1 MSRAPFP
8 TFPPEYRRRFV
19 DAGLWLDR
27 TLQSYFDESAQRMPE
42 HVAIVAGERRISFAD
57 WADEARRVAAGLV
70 RLGVRKGDIVTVQ
83 LPNWP
88 ELCVLQIALARIGA
102 VIQPMHMVYR
112 EREME
117 SMLRFCDSRAMI
129 VAGSYQG
136 FEHAAAVAGMRARLP
151 ELAQVITVGSGVAS
165 GDATYDSLL
174 GSDDGLDAYLSSA
187 AIGADDVFY
196 LNFTSGT
203 EGAPKGFLHTHN
215 TLVSVMKR
223 FADMTTQANPASRD
237 DVILANSPMSHSF
250 GHLATYQVLLRG
262 VRMVLV
268 ERFSPTEILKIV
280 ERERVTA
287 LSGTPAHLISLLSH
301 PDLPRTDIRSVKS
314 VGVGGAQCPPEVMKD
329 IERVFGVKSGN
340 MYGMGENIVHTQVAA
355 SDPPELIRDTV
366 GKPVPGAEL
375 RIFAADRSTE
385 RPMGEVG
392 EIAYRG
398 PSLFLAYYKNPERTA
413 ETRNADGWFFTGDL
427 GFVDERGYLHLA
439 GRQKE
444 MINRGGT
451 KIFPKEIEDLLHE
464 HPKIL
469 RAAVIGMPDA
479 RLGERVCACVELKP
493 GETLTL
499 GEVKSFLAGK
509 QVMKHN
515 VPERLEVLT
524 ALPQTPTGKVQKEP
538 LVRAV
543 ADKLAAE
550 TAAAAGGTPG
560 AGGTA

>member
-8 TFPPEYRRRFV
+8 TFPQEYRRRFIE
-19 DAGLWLDR
+19 AGLWLDR
-27 TLQSYFDESAQRMPE
+27 TLQSCFDETAQRMPE

-112 EREME
+112 EREIE
-117 SMLRFCDSRAMI
+117 SMLRFCDSRAVI
-129 VAGSYQG
+129 LAGSHQG
-136 FEHAAAVAGMRARLP
+136 FDHAAAVAGMRARLP
-151 ELAQVITVGSGVAS
+151 ELAQVITVRADAGG
-165 GDATYDSLL
+165 GATYESLL
-174 GSDDGLDAYLSSA
+174 ASDAGLDTYLGAS

-250 GHLATYQVLLRG
+250 GHLTTYQVLLRG

-268 ERFSPTEILKIV
+268 ERFSPTEILKII

-287 LSGTPAHLISLLSH
+287 LSGTPAHIISLLSH
-301 PDLPRTDIRSVKS
+301 PDLPRTDTSSVKS

-329 IERVFGVKSGN
+329 IQRVFGVKSGN
-340 MYGMGENIVHTQVAA
+340 MYGMGENIVHTQVSAN
-355 SDPPELIRDTV
+355 DPPEVIRETV

-375 RIFAADRSTE
+375 RIFAADRRTE
-385 RPMGEVG
+385 QPTLGVG

-427 GFVDERGYLHLA
+427 GFVDEQGYLHLS
-439 GRQKE
+439 GRKKD

-493 GETLTL
+493 GEALTL
-499 GEVKSFLAGK
+499 DEVKTFFVEK
-509 QVMKHN
+509 RVMKHN
-515 VPERLEVLT
+515 VPERLEVMA

-550 TAAAAGGTPG
+550 SARAGAAPAQGGS
-560 AGGTA
+560 A

>member
-8 TFPPEYRRRFV
+8 TFPHEYRRRFV
-19 DAGLWLDR
+19 EAGLWLDR
-27 TLQSYFDESAQRMPE
+27 TLQSCFDETAQRMPE

-112 EREME
+112 EREIE
-117 SMLRFCDSRAMI
+117 SMLRFCDSRAVI
-129 VAGSYQG
+129 LAGSHQG
-136 FEHAAAVAGMRARLP
+136 FDHAAAVAGMRARLP
-151 ELAQVITVGSGVAS
+151 ELAQVITVRADAGG
-165 GDATYDSLL
+165 GATYESLL
-174 GSDDGLDAYLSSA
+174 ASDAGLDAYLEAS

-250 GHLATYQVLLRG
+250 GHLTTYQVLLRG

-268 ERFSPTEILKIV
+268 ERFSPTEILKII

-287 LSGTPAHLISLLSH
+287 LSGTPAHIISLLSH
-301 PDLPRTDIRSVKS
+301 PDLPRTDTSSVKS

-329 IERVFGVKSGN
+329 IQRVFGVKSGN
-340 MYGMGENIVHTQVAA
+340 MYGMGENIVHTQVSAN
-355 SDPPELIRDTV
+355 DPPEVIRETV

-375 RIFAADRSTE
+375 RIFAADRRTE
-385 RPMGEVG
+385 QPTLGVG

-427 GFVDERGYLHLA
+427 GFVDEQGYLHLS
-439 GRQKE
+439 GRKKD

-464 HPKIL
+464 HPAIL

-493 GETLTL
+493 GATLTL
-499 GEVKSFLAGK
+499 DEVKVFLEGK
-509 QVMKHN
+509 RVMKHN
-515 VPERLEVLT
+515 VPERLEVMA

-550 TAAAAGGTPG
+550 SARAGAAPAQGGS
-560 AGGTA
+560 A

>member
-8 TFPPEYRRRFV
+8 TFPHEYRRRFV
-19 DAGLWLDR
+19 EAGLWLDR
-27 TLQSYFDESAQRMPE
+27 TLQSCFDETAQRMPE

-112 EREME
+112 EREIE
-117 SMLRFCDSRAMI
+117 SMLRFCDSRAVI
-129 VAGSYQG
+129 LAGSYQG
-136 FEHAAAVAGMRARLP
+136 FDHAAAVAGMRARLP
-151 ELAQVITVGSGVAS
+151 ELAQVITVRADAG
-165 GDATYDSLL
+165 GDATYESLL
-174 GSDDGLDAYLSSA
+174 ASDAGLDTYLGAS

-250 GHLATYQVLLRG
+250 GHLTTYQVLLRG

-268 ERFSPTEILKIV
+268 ERFSPTEILKII

-287 LSGTPAHLISLLSH
+287 LSGTPAHIISLLSH
-301 PDLPRTDIRSVKS
+301 PDLPRTDTSSVKS

-329 IERVFGVKSGN
+329 IQRVFGVKSGN
-340 MYGMGENIVHTQVAA
+340 MYGMGENIVHTQVSAN
-355 SDPPELIRDTV
+355 DPPEVIRETV

-375 RIFAADRSTE
+375 RIFAADRRTE
-385 RPMGEVG
+385 QPTLGVG

-427 GFVDERGYLHLA
+427 GFVDEQGYLHLS
-439 GRQKE
+439 GRKKD

-493 GETLTL
+493 GATLTL
-499 GEVKSFLAGK
+499 DEVKVFLEGK
-509 QVMKHN
+509 RVMKHN
-515 VPERLEVLT
+515 VPERLEVMA

-550 TAAAAGGTPG
+550 SARAGAAPAQGGS
-560 AGGTA
+560 A

>member
-1 MSRAPFP
+1 MSRAEFP

-19 DAGLWLDR
+19 EAGLWLDR
-27 TLQSYFDESAQRMPE
+27 TLQGCFDETAQRMPD
-42 HVAIVAGERRISFAD
+42 HVAIVAGERRITFAD
-57 WADEARRVAAGLV
+57 WADEARRVAAGLL
-70 RLGVRKGDIVTVQ
+70 RLGLRKGDIVTVQ

-102 VIQPMHMVYR
+102 VIQPMHVVYR

-117 SMLRFCDSRAMI
+117 SMLRFCDSRAVI
-129 VAGSYQG
+129 LTGGYQG

-151 ELAQVITVGSGVAS
+151 ELAQVITVRAAAG
-165 GDATYDSLL
+165 GDATYESLL
-174 GSDDGLDAYLSSA
+174 ASDDGLDEYLGA
-187 AIGADDVFY
+187 TAIGPDDVFY

-268 ERFSPTEILKIV
+268 ERFSPTEILKII

-301 PDLPRTDIRSVKS
+301 PDLPRTDTSSVKS
-314 VGVGGAQCPPEVMKD
+314 VGVGGAQCPPEVTKD
-329 IERVFGVKSGN
+329 IQRVFGVKSGN
-340 MYGMGENIVHTQVAA
+340 MYGMGENIVHTQVSA
-355 SDPPELIRDTV
+355 SDPPELVRDTV

-385 RPMGEVG
+385 RATGEVG

-439 GRQKE
+439 GRKKE

-479 RLGERVCACVELKP
+479 RLGERVCACVELRP
-493 GETLTL
+493 GATLTL
-499 GEVKSFLAGK
+499 DEVKTFLEGLR
-509 QVMKHN
+509 VMKHN
-515 VPERLEVLT
+515 VPERLEVL
-524 ALPQTPTGKVQKEP
+524 ASLPQTPTGKIQKDP

-543 ADKLAAE
+543 TDKLAAE
-550 TAAAAGGTPG
+550 SPAAAGGTPG

>member
-8 TFPPEYRRRFV
+8 TFPHEYRRRFV
-19 DAGLWLDR
+19 EAGLWLDR
-27 TLQSYFDESAQRMPE
+27 TLQSCFDETAQRMPE

-112 EREME
+112 EREIE
-117 SMLRFCDSRAMI
+117 SMLRFCDSRAVI
-129 VAGSYQG
+129 LAGSHQG
-136 FEHAAAVAGMRARLP
+136 FDHAAAVAGMRPRLP
-151 ELAQVITVGSGVAS
+151 ELAQVITVRADAG
-165 GDATYDSLL
+165 GDATYESLL
-174 GSDDGLDAYLSSA
+174 ASDAGLDAYLEAS

-250 GHLATYQVLLRG
+250 GHLTTYQVLLRG

-268 ERFSPTEILKIV
+268 ERFSPTEILKII

-287 LSGTPAHLISLLSH
+287 LSGTPAHIISLLSH
-301 PDLPRTDIRSVKS
+301 PDLPRTDTSSVKS

-329 IERVFGVKSGN
+329 IQRVFGVKSGN
-340 MYGMGENIVHTQVAA
+340 MYGMGENIVHTQVSAN
-355 SDPPELIRDTV
+355 DPPEVIRETV

-375 RIFAADRSTE
+375 RIFAADRRTE
-385 RPMGEVG
+385 QPTLGVG

-427 GFVDERGYLHLA
+427 GFVDEQGYLHLS
-439 GRQKE
+439 GRKKD

-464 HPKIL
+464 HPAIL

-493 GETLTL
+493 GATLTL
-499 GEVKSFLAGK
+499 DEVKVFLEGK
-509 QVMKHN
+509 RVMKHN
-515 VPERLEVLT
+515 VPERLEVMA

-550 TAAAAGGTPG
+550 SARAGAAPAQGGS
-560 AGGTA
+560 A

>member
-8 TFPPEYRRRFV
+8 TFPQEYRRRFIE
-19 DAGLWLDR
+19 AGLWLDR
-27 TLQSYFDESAQRMPE
+27 TLQSCFDETAQRMPE

-112 EREME
+112 EREIE
-117 SMLRFCDSRAMI
+117 SMLGFCDSRAVI
-129 VAGSYQG
+129 LAGSYQG
-136 FEHAAAVAGMRARLP
+136 FDHAAAVAGMRPRLP
-151 ELAQVITVGSGVAS
+151 ELAQVITVRADAGG
-165 GDATYDSLL
+165 GATYESLL
-174 GSDDGLDAYLSSA
+174 ASDAGLDAYLEAS

-250 GHLATYQVLLRG
+250 GHLTTYQVLLRG

-268 ERFSPTEILKIV
+268 ERFSPTEILKII

-287 LSGTPAHLISLLSH
+287 LSGTPAHIISLLSH
-301 PDLPRTDIRSVKS
+301 PDLPRTDTSSVKS

-329 IERVFGVKSGN
+329 IQRVFGVKSGN
-340 MYGMGENIVHTQVAA
+340 MYGMGENIVHTQVSAN
-355 SDPPELIRDTV
+355 DPPEVIRETV

-375 RIFAADRSTE
+375 RIFAADRRTE
-385 RPMGEVG
+385 QPTLGVG

-427 GFVDERGYLHLA
+427 GFVDEQGYLHLS
-439 GRQKE
+439 GRKKD

-464 HPKIL
+464 HPAIL

-493 GETLTL
+493 GATLTL
-499 GEVKSFLAGK
+499 DEVKVFLEGK
-509 QVMKHN
+509 RVMKHN
-515 VPERLEVLT
+515 VPERLEVMA

-550 TAAAAGGTPG
+550 SARAGAAPAQGGS
-560 AGGTA
+560 A

>member
-8 TFPPEYRRRFV
+8 TFPQEYRRRFIE
-19 DAGLWLDR
+19 AGLWLDR
-27 TLQSYFDESAQRMPE
+27 TLQSCFDETAQRMPE

-112 EREME
+112 EREIE
-117 SMLRFCDSRAMI
+117 SMLRFCDSRAVI
-129 VAGSYQG
+129 LAGSYQG
-136 FEHAAAVAGMRARLP
+136 FDHAAAVAGMRARLP
-151 ELAQVITVGSGVAS
+151 ELAQVITVRADAG
-165 GDATYDSLL
+165 GDATYESLL
-174 GSDDGLDAYLSSA
+174 ASDAGLDTYLGAS

-250 GHLATYQVLLRG
+250 GHLTTYQVLLRG

-268 ERFSPTEILKIV
+268 ERFSPTEILKII

-287 LSGTPAHLISLLSH
+287 LSGTPAHIISLLSH
-301 PDLPRTDIRSVKS
+301 PDLPRTDTSSVKS

-329 IERVFGVKSGN
+329 IQRVFGVKSGN
-340 MYGMGENIVHTQVAA
+340 MYGMGENIVHTQVSAN
-355 SDPPELIRDTV
+355 DPPEVIRETV

-375 RIFAADRSTE
+375 RIFAADRRTE
-385 RPMGEVG
+385 QPTLGVG

-427 GFVDERGYLHLA
+427 GFVDEQGYLHLS
-439 GRQKE
+439 GRKKD

-464 HPKIL
+464 HPAIL

-493 GETLTL
+493 GATLTL
-499 GEVKSFLAGK
+499 DEVKVFLEGK
-509 QVMKHN
+509 RVMKHN
-515 VPERLEVLT
+515 VPERLEVMA

-550 TAAAAGGTPG
+550 SARAGAAPAQGGS
-560 AGGTA
+560 A

>member
-8 TFPPEYRRRFV
+8 TFPQEYRRRFIE
-19 DAGLWLDR
+19 AGLWLDR
-27 TLQSYFDESAQRMPE
+27 TLQSCFDETAQRMPE

-112 EREME
+112 EREIE
-117 SMLRFCDSRAMI
+117 SMLGFCDSRAVI
-129 VAGSYQG
+129 LAGSHQG
-136 FEHAAAVAGMRARLP
+136 FDHAAAVAGMRPRLP
-151 ELAQVITVGSGVAS
+151 ELAQVITVRADAG
-165 GDATYDSLL
+165 GDATYESLL
-174 GSDDGLDAYLSSA
+174 ASDAGLDTYLGAS

-250 GHLATYQVLLRG
+250 GHLTTYQVLLRG

-268 ERFSPTEILKIV
+268 ERFSPTEILKII

-287 LSGTPAHLISLLSH
+287 LSGTPAHIISLLSH
-301 PDLPRTDIRSVKS
+301 PDLPRTDTSSVKS

-329 IERVFGVKSGN
+329 IQRVFGVKSGN
-340 MYGMGENIVHTQVAA
+340 MYGMGENIVHTQVSAN
-355 SDPPELIRDTV
+355 DPPEVIRETV

-375 RIFAADRSTE
+375 RIFAADRRTE
-385 RPMGEVG
+385 QPTLGVG

-427 GFVDERGYLHLA
+427 GFVDEQGYLHLS
-439 GRQKE
+439 GRKKD

-464 HPKIL
+464 HPAIL

-493 GETLTL
+493 GATLTL
-499 GEVKSFLAGK
+499 DEVKVFLEGK
-509 QVMKHN
+509 RVMKHN
-515 VPERLEVLT
+515 VPERLEVMA

-550 TAAAAGGTPG
+550 SARAGAAPAQGGS
-560 AGGTA
+560 A

>member
-8 TFPPEYRRRFV
+8 TFPQEYRRRFIE
-19 DAGLWLDR
+19 AGLWLDR
-27 TLQSYFDESAQRMPE
+27 TLQSCFDETAQRMPE

-112 EREME
+112 EREIE
-117 SMLRFCDSRAMI
+117 SMLGFCDSRAVI
-129 VAGSYQG
+129 LAGSHQG
-136 FEHAAAVAGMRARLP
+136 FDHAAAVAGMRARLP
-151 ELAQVITVGSGVAS
+151 ELAQVITVRADAG
-165 GDATYDSLL
+165 GDATYESLL
-174 GSDDGLDAYLSSA
+174 ASDAGLDAYLEAS

-250 GHLATYQVLLRG
+250 GHLTTYQVLLRG

-268 ERFSPTEILKIV
+268 ERFSPTEILKII

-287 LSGTPAHLISLLSH
+287 LSGTPAHIISLLSH
-301 PDLPRTDIRSVKS
+301 PDLPRTDTSSVKS

-329 IERVFGVKSGN
+329 IQRVFGVKSGN
-340 MYGMGENIVHTQVAA
+340 MYGMGENIVHTQVSAN
-355 SDPPELIRDTV
+355 DPPEVIRETV

-375 RIFAADRSTE
+375 RIFAADRRTE
-385 RPMGEVG
+385 QPTLGVG

-427 GFVDERGYLHLA
+427 GFVDEQGYLHLS
-439 GRQKE
+439 GRKKD

-464 HPKIL
+464 HPAIL

-493 GETLTL
+493 GATLTL
-499 GEVKSFLAGK
+499 DEVKVFLEGK
-509 QVMKHN
+509 RVMKHN
-515 VPERLEVLT
+515 VPERLEVMA

-550 TAAAAGGTPG
+550 SARAGAAPAQGGS
-560 AGGTA
+560 A

>member
-8 TFPPEYRRRFV
+8 TFPHEYRRRFV
-19 DAGLWLDR
+19 EAGLWLDR
-27 TLQSYFDESAQRMPE
+27 TLQSCFDETAQRMPE

-112 EREME
+112 EREIE
-117 SMLRFCDSRAMI
+117 SMLRFCDSRAVI
-129 VAGSYQG
+129 LAGSYQG
-136 FEHAAAVAGMRARLP
+136 FDHAAAVAGMRARLP
-151 ELAQVITVGSGVAS
+151 ELAQVITVRADAG
-165 GDATYDSLL
+165 GDATYESLL
-174 GSDDGLDAYLSSA
+174 ASDAGLDAYLEAS

-250 GHLATYQVLLRG
+250 GHLTTYQVLLRG

-268 ERFSPTEILKIV
+268 ERFSPTEILKII

-287 LSGTPAHLISLLSH
+287 LSGTPAHIISLLSH
-301 PDLPRTDIRSVKS
+301 PDLPRTDTSSVKS

-329 IERVFGVKSGN
+329 IQRVFGVKSGN
-340 MYGMGENIVHTQVAA
+340 MYGMGENIVHTQVSAN
-355 SDPPELIRDTV
+355 DPPEVIRETV

-375 RIFAADRSTE
+375 RIFAADRRTE
-385 RPMGEVG
+385 QPTLGVG

-427 GFVDERGYLHLA
+427 GFVDEQGYLHLS
-439 GRQKE
+439 GRKKD

-464 HPKIL
+464 HPAIL

-493 GETLTL
+493 GATLTL
-499 GEVKSFLAGK
+499 DEVKVFLEGK
-509 QVMKHN
+509 RVMKHN
-515 VPERLEVLT
+515 VPERLEVMA

-550 TAAAAGGTPG
+550 SARAGAAPAQGGS
-560 AGGTA
+560 A

>member
-8 TFPPEYRRRFV
+8 TFPHEYRRRFV
-19 DAGLWLDR
+19 EAGLWLDR
-27 TLQSYFDESAQRMPE
+27 TLQSCFDETAQRMPE

-112 EREME
+112 EREIE
-117 SMLRFCDSRAMI
+117 SMLGFCDSRAVI
-129 VAGSYQG
+129 LAGSHQG
-136 FEHAAAVAGMRARLP
+136 FDHAAAVAGMRPRLP
-151 ELAQVITVGSGVAS
+151 ELAQVITVRADAGG
-165 GDATYDSLL
+165 GATYESLL
-174 GSDDGLDAYLSSA
+174 ASDAGLDAYLEAS

-250 GHLATYQVLLRG
+250 GHLTTYQVLLRG

-268 ERFSPTEILKIV
+268 ERFSPTEILKII

-287 LSGTPAHLISLLSH
+287 LSGTPAHIISLLSH
-301 PDLPRTDIRSVKS
+301 PDLPRTDTSSVKS

-329 IERVFGVKSGN
+329 IQRVFGVKSGN
-340 MYGMGENIVHTQVAA
+340 MYGMGENIVHTQVSAN
-355 SDPPELIRDTV
+355 DPPEVIRETV

-375 RIFAADRSTE
+375 RIFAADRRTE
-385 RPMGEVG
+385 QPTLGVG

-427 GFVDERGYLHLA
+427 GFVDEQGYLHLS
-439 GRQKE
+439 GRKKD

-464 HPKIL
+464 HPAIL

-493 GETLTL
+493 GATLTL
-499 GEVKSFLAGK
+499 DEVKVFLEGK
-509 QVMKHN
+509 RVMKHN
-515 VPERLEVLT
+515 VPERLEVMA

-550 TAAAAGGTPG
+550 SARAGAAPAQGGS
-560 AGGTA
+560 A

>member
-8 TFPPEYRRRFV
+8 TFPQEYRRRFIE
-19 DAGLWLDR
+19 AGLWLDR
-27 TLQSYFDESAQRMPE
+27 TLQSCFDETAQRMPE

-112 EREME
+112 EREIE
-117 SMLRFCDSRAMI
+117 SMLGFCDSRAVI
-129 VAGSYQG
+129 LAGSHQG
-136 FEHAAAVAGMRARLP
+136 FDHAAAVAGMRARLP
-151 ELAQVITVGSGVAS
+151 ELAQVITVRADAG
-165 GDATYDSLL
+165 GDATYESLL
-174 GSDDGLDAYLSSA
+174 ASDAGLDAYLGAS

-250 GHLATYQVLLRG
+250 GHLTTYQVLLRG

-268 ERFSPTEILKIV
+268 ERFSPTEILKII

-287 LSGTPAHLISLLSH
+287 LSGTPAHIISLLSH
-301 PDLPRTDIRSVKS
+301 PDLPRTDTSSVKS

-329 IERVFGVKSGN
+329 IQRVFGVKSGN
-340 MYGMGENIVHTQVAA
+340 MYGMGENIVHTQVSAN
-355 SDPPELIRDTV
+355 DPPEVIRETV

-375 RIFAADRSTE
+375 RIFAADRRTE
-385 RPMGEVG
+385 QPTLGVG

-427 GFVDERGYLHLA
+427 GFVDEQGYLHLS
-439 GRQKE
+439 GRKKD

-464 HPKIL
+464 HPAIL

-493 GETLTL
+493 GATLTL
-499 GEVKSFLAGK
+499 DEVKVFLEGK
-509 QVMKHN
+509 RVMKHN
-515 VPERLEVLT
+515 VPERLEVMA

-550 TAAAAGGTPG
+550 SARAGAAPAQGGS
-560 AGGTA
+560 A

>member
-8 TFPPEYRRRFV
+8 TFPQEYRRRFIE
-19 DAGLWLDR
+19 AGLWLDR
-27 TLQSYFDESAQRMPE
+27 TLQSCFDETAQRMPE

-112 EREME
+112 EREIE
-117 SMLRFCDSRAMI
+117 SMLRFCDSRAVI
-129 VAGSYQG
+129 LAGSYQG
-136 FEHAAAVAGMRARLP
+136 FDHAAAVAGMRARLP
-151 ELAQVITVGSGVAS
+151 ELAQVITVRADAGG
-165 GDATYDSLL
+165 GATYESLL
-174 GSDDGLDAYLSSA
+174 ASDAGLDTYLGAS

-250 GHLATYQVLLRG
+250 GHLTTYQVLLRG

-268 ERFSPTEILKIV
+268 ERFSPTEILKII

-287 LSGTPAHLISLLSH
+287 LSGTPAHIISLLSH
-301 PDLPRTDIRSVKS
+301 PDLPRTDTSSVKS

-329 IERVFGVKSGN
+329 IQRVFGVKSGN
-340 MYGMGENIVHTQVAA
+340 MYGMGENIVHTQVSAN
-355 SDPPELIRDTV
+355 DPPEVIRETV

-375 RIFAADRSTE
+375 RIFAADRRTE
-385 RPMGEVG
+385 QPTLGVG

-427 GFVDERGYLHLA
+427 GFVDEQGYLHLS
-439 GRQKE
+439 GRKKD

-464 HPKIL
+464 HPAIL

-493 GETLTL
+493 GATLTL
-499 GEVKSFLAGK
+499 DEVKVFLEGK
-509 QVMKHN
+509 RVMKHN
-515 VPERLEVLT
+515 VPERLEVMA

-550 TAAAAGGTPG
+550 SARAGAAPAQGGS
-560 AGGTA
+560 A

>member
-8 TFPPEYRRRFV
+8 TFPHEYRRRFV
-19 DAGLWLDR
+19 EAGLWLDR
-27 TLQSYFDESAQRMPE
+27 TLQSCFDETAQRMPE

-112 EREME
+112 EREIE
-117 SMLRFCDSRAMI
+117 SMLRFCDSRAVI
-129 VAGSYQG
+129 LAGSYQG
-136 FEHAAAVAGMRARLP
+136 FDHAAAVAGMRARLP
-151 ELAQVITVGSGVAS
+151 ELAQVITVRADAG
-165 GDATYDSLL
+165 GDATYESLL
-174 GSDDGLDAYLSSA
+174 ASDAGLDTYLGAS

-250 GHLATYQVLLRG
+250 GHLTTYQVLLRG

-268 ERFSPTEILKIV
+268 ERFSPTEILKII

-287 LSGTPAHLISLLSH
+287 LSGTPAHIISLLSH
-301 PDLPRTDIRSVKS
+301 PDLPRTDTSSVKS

-329 IERVFGVKSGN
+329 IQRVFGVKSGN
-340 MYGMGENIVHTQVAA
+340 MYGMGENIVHTQVSAN
-355 SDPPELIRDTV
+355 DPPEVIRETV

-375 RIFAADRSTE
+375 RIFAADRRTE
-385 RPMGEVG
+385 QPTLGVG

-427 GFVDERGYLHLA
+427 GFVDEQGYLHLS
-439 GRQKE
+439 GRKKD

-464 HPKIL
+464 HPAIL

-493 GETLTL
+493 GATLTL
-499 GEVKSFLAGK
+499 DEVKVFLEGK
-509 QVMKHN
+509 RVMKHN
-515 VPERLEVLT
+515 VPERLEVMA

-550 TAAAAGGTPG
+550 SARAGAAPAQGGS
-560 AGGTA
+560 A

>member
-8 TFPPEYRRRFV
+8 TFPHEYRRRFV
-19 DAGLWLDR
+19 EAGLWLDR
-27 TLQSYFDESAQRMPE
+27 TLQSCFDETAQRMPE

-112 EREME
+112 EREIE
-117 SMLRFCDSRAMI
+117 SMLGFCDSRAVI
-129 VAGSYQG
+129 LAGSHQG
-136 FEHAAAVAGMRARLP
+136 FDHAAAVAGMRARLP
-151 ELAQVITVGSGVAS
+151 ELAQVITVRADAGG
-165 GDATYDSLL
+165 GATYESLL
-174 GSDDGLDAYLSSA
+174 ASDAGLDAYLEAS

-250 GHLATYQVLLRG
+250 GHLTTYQVLLRG

-268 ERFSPTEILKIV
+268 ERFSPTEILKII

-287 LSGTPAHLISLLSH
+287 LSGTPAHIISLLSH
-301 PDLPRTDIRSVKS
+301 PDLPRTDTSSVKS

-329 IERVFGVKSGN
+329 IQRVFGVKSGN
-340 MYGMGENIVHTQVAA
+340 MYGMGENIVHTQVSAN
-355 SDPPELIRDTV
+355 DPPEVIRETV

-375 RIFAADRSTE
+375 RIFAADRRTE
-385 RPMGEVG
+385 QPTLGVG

-427 GFVDERGYLHLA
+427 GFVDEQGYLHLS
-439 GRQKE
+439 GRKKD

-493 GETLTL
+493 GATLTL
-499 GEVKSFLAGK
+499 DEVKVFLEGK
-509 QVMKHN
+509 RVMKHN
-515 VPERLEVLT
+515 VPERLEVMA

-550 TAAAAGGTPG
+550 SARAGAAPAQGGS
-560 AGGTA
+560 A

>member
-8 TFPPEYRRRFV
+8 TFPQEYRRRFIE
-19 DAGLWLDR
+19 AGLWLDR
-27 TLQSYFDESAQRMPE
+27 TLQSCFDETAQRMPE

-112 EREME
+112 EREIE
-117 SMLRFCDSRAMI
+117 SMLGFCDSRAVI
-129 VAGSYQG
+129 LAGSHQG
-136 FEHAAAVAGMRARLP
+136 FDHAAAVAGMRARLP
-151 ELAQVITVGSGVAS
+151 ELAQVITVRADAG
-165 GDATYDSLL
+165 GDATYESLL
-174 GSDDGLDAYLSSA
+174 ASDAGLDTYLGAS

-250 GHLATYQVLLRG
+250 GHLTTYQVLLRG

-268 ERFSPTEILKIV
+268 ERFSPTEILKII

-287 LSGTPAHLISLLSH
+287 LSGTPAHIISLLSH
-301 PDLPRTDIRSVKS
+301 PDLPRTDTSSVKS

-329 IERVFGVKSGN
+329 IQRVFGVKSGN
-340 MYGMGENIVHTQVAA
+340 MYGMGENIVHTQVSAN
-355 SDPPELIRDTV
+355 DPPEVIRETV

-375 RIFAADRSTE
+375 RIFAADRRTE
-385 RPMGEVG
+385 QPTLGVG

-427 GFVDERGYLHLA
+427 GFVDEQGYLHLS
-439 GRQKE
+439 GRKKD

-493 GETLTL
+493 GATLTL
-499 GEVKSFLAGK
+499 DEVKVFLEGK
-509 QVMKHN
+509 RVMKHN
-515 VPERLEVLT
+515 VPERLEVMA

-550 TAAAAGGTPG
+550 SARAGAAPAQGGS
-560 AGGTA
+560 A

>member
-8 TFPPEYRRRFV
+8 TFPQEYRRRFIE
-19 DAGLWLDR
+19 AGLWLDR
-27 TLQSYFDESAQRMPE
+27 TLQSCFDETAQRMPE

-112 EREME
+112 EREIE
-117 SMLRFCDSRAMI
+117 SMLRFCDSRAVI
-129 VAGSYQG
+129 LAGSYQG
-136 FEHAAAVAGMRARLP
+136 FDHAAAVAGMRARLP
-151 ELAQVITVGSGVAS
+151 ELAQVITVRADAGG
-165 GDATYDSLL
+165 GATYESLL
-174 GSDDGLDAYLSSA
+174 ASDAGLDAYLEAS

-250 GHLATYQVLLRG
+250 GHLTTYQVLLRG

-268 ERFSPTEILKIV
+268 ERFSPTEILKII

-287 LSGTPAHLISLLSH
+287 LSGTPAHIISLLSH
-301 PDLPRTDIRSVKS
+301 PDLPRTDTSSVKS

-329 IERVFGVKSGN
+329 IQRVFGVKSGN
-340 MYGMGENIVHTQVAA
+340 MYGMGENIVHTQVSAN
-355 SDPPELIRDTV
+355 DPPEVIRETV

-375 RIFAADRSTE
+375 RIFAADRRTE
-385 RPMGEVG
+385 QPTLGVG

-427 GFVDERGYLHLA
+427 GFVDEQGYLHLS
-439 GRQKE
+439 GRKKD

-464 HPKIL
+464 HPAIL

-493 GETLTL
+493 GATLTL
-499 GEVKSFLAGK
+499 DEVKVFLEGK
-509 QVMKHN
+509 RVMKHN
-515 VPERLEVLT
+515 VPERLEVMA

-550 TAAAAGGTPG
+550 SARAGAAPAQGGS
-560 AGGTA
+560 A

>member
-8 TFPPEYRRRFV
+8 TFPQEYRRRFIE
-19 DAGLWLDR
+19 AGLWLDR
-27 TLQSYFDESAQRMPE
+27 TLQSCFDETAQRMPE

-112 EREME
+112 EREIE
-117 SMLRFCDSRAMI
+117 SMLRFCDSRAVI
-129 VAGSYQG
+129 LAGSHQG
-136 FEHAAAVAGMRARLP
+136 FDHAAAVAGMRPRLP
-151 ELAQVITVGSGVAS
+151 ELAQVITVRADAGG
-165 GDATYDSLL
+165 GATYESLL
-174 GSDDGLDAYLSSA
+174 ASDAGLDTYLGAS

-250 GHLATYQVLLRG
+250 GHLTTYQVLLRG

-268 ERFSPTEILKIV
+268 ERFSPTEILKII

-287 LSGTPAHLISLLSH
+287 LSGTPAHIISLLSH
-301 PDLPRTDIRSVKS
+301 PDLPRTDTSSVKS

-329 IERVFGVKSGN
+329 IQRVFGVKSGN
-340 MYGMGENIVHTQVAA
+340 MYGMGENIVHTQVSAN
-355 SDPPELIRDTV
+355 DPPEVIRETV

-375 RIFAADRSTE
+375 RIFAADRRTE
-385 RPMGEVG
+385 QPTLGVG

-427 GFVDERGYLHLA
+427 GFVDEQGYLHLS
-439 GRQKE
+439 GRKKD

-464 HPKIL
+464 HPAIL

-493 GETLTL
+493 GATLTL
-499 GEVKSFLAGK
+499 DEVKVFLEGK
-509 QVMKHN
+509 RVMKHN
-515 VPERLEVLT
+515 VPERLEVMA

-550 TAAAAGGTPG
+550 SARAGAAPAQGGS
-560 AGGTA
+560 A

>member
-8 TFPPEYRRRFV
+8 TFPQEYRRRFIE
-19 DAGLWLDR
+19 AGLWLDR
-27 TLQSYFDESAQRMPE
+27 TLQSCFDETAQRMPE

-112 EREME
+112 EREIE
-117 SMLRFCDSRAMI
+117 SMLRFCDSRAVI
-129 VAGSYQG
+129 LAGSHQG
-136 FEHAAAVAGMRARLP
+136 FDHAAAVAGMRARLP
-151 ELAQVITVGSGVAS
+151 ELAQVITVRADAG
-165 GDATYDSLL
+165 GDATYESLL
-174 GSDDGLDAYLSSA
+174 ASDAGLDTYLGAS

-250 GHLATYQVLLRG
+250 GHLTTYQVLLRG

-268 ERFSPTEILKIV
+268 ERFSPTEILKII

-287 LSGTPAHLISLLSH
+287 LSGTPAHIISLLSH
-301 PDLPRTDIRSVKS
+301 PDLPRTDTSSVKS

-329 IERVFGVKSGN
+329 IQRVFGVKSGN
-340 MYGMGENIVHTQVAA
+340 MYGMGENIVHTQVSAN
-355 SDPPELIRDTV
+355 DPPEVIRETV

-375 RIFAADRSTE
+375 RIFAADRRTE
-385 RPMGEVG
+385 QPTLGVG

-427 GFVDERGYLHLA
+427 GFVDEQGYLHLS
-439 GRQKE
+439 GRKKD

-464 HPKIL
+464 HPAIL

-493 GETLTL
+493 GATLTL
-499 GEVKSFLAGK
+499 DEVKVFLEGK
-509 QVMKHN
+509 RVMKHN
-515 VPERLEVLT
+515 VPERLEVMA

-550 TAAAAGGTPG
+550 SARAGAAPAQGGS
-560 AGGTA
+560 A

>member
-8 TFPPEYRRRFV
+8 TFPHEYRRRFV
-19 DAGLWLDR
+19 EAGLWLDR
-27 TLQSYFDESAQRMPE
+27 TLQSCFDETAQRMPE

-112 EREME
+112 EREIE
-117 SMLRFCDSRAMI
+117 SMLRFCDSRAVI
-129 VAGSYQG
+129 LAGSHQG
-136 FEHAAAVAGMRARLP
+136 FDHAAAVAGMRARLP
-151 ELAQVITVGSGVAS
+151 ELAQVITVRADAGG
-165 GDATYDSLL
+165 GATYESLL
-174 GSDDGLDAYLSSA
+174 ASDAGLDTYLGAS

-250 GHLATYQVLLRG
+250 GHLTTYQVLLRG

-268 ERFSPTEILKIV
+268 ERFSPTEILKII

-287 LSGTPAHLISLLSH
+287 LSGTPAHIISLLSH
-301 PDLPRTDIRSVKS
+301 PDLPRTDTSSVKS

-329 IERVFGVKSGN
+329 IQRVFGVKSGN
-340 MYGMGENIVHTQVAA
+340 MYGMGENIVHTQVSAN
-355 SDPPELIRDTV
+355 DPPEVIRETV

-375 RIFAADRSTE
+375 RIFAADRRTE
-385 RPMGEVG
+385 QPTLGVG

-427 GFVDERGYLHLA
+427 GFVDEQGYLHLS
-439 GRQKE
+439 GRKKD

-464 HPKIL
+464 HPAIL

-493 GETLTL
+493 GATLTL
-499 GEVKSFLAGK
+499 DEVKVFLEGK
-509 QVMKHN
+509 RVMKHN
-515 VPERLEVLT
+515 VPERLEVMA

-550 TAAAAGGTPG
+550 SARAGAAPAQGGS
-560 AGGTA
+560 A

>member
-8 TFPPEYRRRFV
+8 TFPQEYRRRFIE
-19 DAGLWLDR
+19 AGLWLDR
-27 TLQSYFDESAQRMPE
+27 TLQSCFDETAQRMPE

-112 EREME
+112 EREIE
-117 SMLRFCDSRAMI
+117 SMLGFCDSRAVI
-129 VAGSYQG
+129 LAGSHQG
-136 FEHAAAVAGMRARLP
+136 FDHAAAVAGMRARLP
-151 ELAQVITVGSGVAS
+151 ELAQVITVRADAG
-165 GDATYDSLL
+165 GDATYESLL
-174 GSDDGLDAYLSSA
+174 ASDAGLDTYLGAS

-250 GHLATYQVLLRG
+250 GHLTTYQVLLRG

-268 ERFSPTEILKIV
+268 ERFSPTEILKII

-287 LSGTPAHLISLLSH
+287 LSGTPAHIISLLSH
-301 PDLPRTDIRSVKS
+301 PDLPRTDTSSVKS

-329 IERVFGVKSGN
+329 IQRVFGVKSGN
-340 MYGMGENIVHTQVAA
+340 MYGMGENIVHTQVSAN
-355 SDPPELIRDTV
+355 DPPEVIRETV

-375 RIFAADRSTE
+375 RIFAADRRTE
-385 RPMGEVG
+385 QPTLGVG

-427 GFVDERGYLHLA
+427 GFVDEQGYLHLS
-439 GRQKE
+439 GRKKD

-464 HPKIL
+464 HPAIL

-493 GETLTL
+493 GATLTL
-499 GEVKSFLAGK
+499 DEVKVFLEGK
-509 QVMKHN
+509 RVMKHN
-515 VPERLEVLT
+515 VPERLEVMA

-550 TAAAAGGTPG
+550 SARAGAAPAQGGS
-560 AGGTA
+560 A

>member
-8 TFPPEYRRRFV
+8 TFPHEYRRRFV
-19 DAGLWLDR
+19 EAGLWLDR
-27 TLQSYFDESAQRMPE
+27 TLQSCFDETAQRMPE

-112 EREME
+112 EREIE
-117 SMLRFCDSRAMI
+117 SMLGFCDSRAVI
-129 VAGSYQG
+129 LAGSHQG
-136 FEHAAAVAGMRARLP
+136 FDHAAAVAGMRARLP
-151 ELAQVITVGSGVAS
+151 ELAQVITVRADAG
-165 GDATYDSLL
+165 GDATYESLL
-174 GSDDGLDAYLSSA
+174 ASDAGLDTYLGAS

-250 GHLATYQVLLRG
+250 GHLTTYQVLLRG

-268 ERFSPTEILKIV
+268 ERFSPTEILKII

-287 LSGTPAHLISLLSH
+287 LSGTPAHIISLLSH
-301 PDLPRTDIRSVKS
+301 PDLPRTDTSSVKS

-329 IERVFGVKSGN
+329 IQRVFGVKSGN
-340 MYGMGENIVHTQVAA
+340 MYGMGENIVHTQVSAN
-355 SDPPELIRDTV
+355 DPPEVIRETV

-375 RIFAADRSTE
+375 RIFAADRRTE
-385 RPMGEVG
+385 QPTLGVG

-427 GFVDERGYLHLA
+427 GFVDEQGYLHLS
-439 GRQKE
+439 GRKKD

-464 HPKIL
+464 HPAIL

-493 GETLTL
+493 GATLTL
-499 GEVKSFLAGK
+499 DEVKVFLEGK
-509 QVMKHN
+509 RVMKHN
-515 VPERLEVLT
+515 VPERLEVMA

-550 TAAAAGGTPG
+550 SARAGAAPAQGGS
-560 AGGTA
+560 A

>member
-8 TFPPEYRRRFV
+8 TFPHEYRRRFV
-19 DAGLWLDR
+19 EAGLWLDR
-27 TLQSYFDESAQRMPE
+27 TLQSCFDETAQRMPE

-112 EREME
+112 EREIE
-117 SMLRFCDSRAMI
+117 SMLRFCDSRAVI
-129 VAGSYQG
+129 LAGSYQG
-136 FEHAAAVAGMRARLP
+136 FDHAAAVAGMRARLP
-151 ELAQVITVGSGVAS
+151 ELAQVITVRADAGG
-165 GDATYDSLL
+165 GATYESLL
-174 GSDDGLDAYLSSA
+174 ASDAGLDAYLEAS

-250 GHLATYQVLLRG
+250 GHLTTYQVLLRG

-268 ERFSPTEILKIV
+268 ERFSPTEILKII

-287 LSGTPAHLISLLSH
+287 LSGTPAHIISLLSH
-301 PDLPRTDIRSVKS
+301 PDLPRTDTSSVKS

-329 IERVFGVKSGN
+329 IQRVFGVKSGN
-340 MYGMGENIVHTQVAA
+340 MYGMGENIVHTQVSAN
-355 SDPPELIRDTV
+355 DPPEVIRETV

-375 RIFAADRSTE
+375 RIFAADRRTE
-385 RPMGEVG
+385 QPTLGVG

-427 GFVDERGYLHLA
+427 GFVDEQGYLHLS
-439 GRQKE
+439 GRKKD

-464 HPKIL
+464 HPAIL

-493 GETLTL
+493 GATLTL
-499 GEVKSFLAGK
+499 DEVKVFLEGK
-509 QVMKHN
+509 RVMKHN
-515 VPERLEVLT
+515 VPERLEVMA

-550 TAAAAGGTPG
+550 SARAGAAPAQGGS
-560 AGGTA
+560 A

>member
-8 TFPPEYRRRFV
+8 TFPQEYRRRFIE
-19 DAGLWLDR
+19 AGLWLDR
-27 TLQSYFDESAQRMPE
+27 TLQSCFDETAQRMPE

-112 EREME
+112 EREIE
-117 SMLRFCDSRAMI
+117 SMLRFCDSRAVI
-129 VAGSYQG
+129 LAGSYQG
-136 FEHAAAVAGMRARLP
+136 FDHAAAVAGMRARLP
-151 ELAQVITVGSGVAS
+151 ELAQVITVRADAG
-165 GDATYDSLL
+165 GDATYESLL
-174 GSDDGLDAYLSSA
+174 ASDAGLDAYLGAS

-250 GHLATYQVLLRG
+250 GHLTTYQVLLRG

-268 ERFSPTEILKIV
+268 ERFSPTEILKII

-287 LSGTPAHLISLLSH
+287 LSGTPAHIISLLSH
-301 PDLPRTDIRSVKS
+301 PDLPRTDTSSVKS

-329 IERVFGVKSGN
+329 IQRVFGVKSGN
-340 MYGMGENIVHTQVAA
+340 MYGMGENIVHTQVSAN
-355 SDPPELIRDTV
+355 DPPEVIRETV

-375 RIFAADRSTE
+375 RIFAADRRTE
-385 RPMGEVG
+385 QPTLGVG

-427 GFVDERGYLHLA
+427 GFVDEQGYLHLS
-439 GRQKE
+439 GRKKD

-464 HPKIL
+464 HPAIL

-493 GETLTL
+493 GATLTL
-499 GEVKSFLAGK
+499 DEVKVFLEGK
-509 QVMKHN
+509 RVMKHN
-515 VPERLEVLT
+515 VPERLEVMA

-550 TAAAAGGTPG
+550 SARAGAAPAQGGS
-560 AGGTA
+560 A

>member
-8 TFPPEYRRRFV
+8 TFPQEYRRRFIE
-19 DAGLWLDR
+19 AGLWLDR
-27 TLQSYFDESAQRMPE
+27 TLQSCFDETAQRMPE

-112 EREME
+112 EREIE
-117 SMLRFCDSRAMI
+117 SMLGFCDSRAVI
-129 VAGSYQG
+129 LAGSHQG
-136 FEHAAAVAGMRARLP
+136 FDHAAAVAGMRARLP
-151 ELAQVITVGSGVAS
+151 ELAQVITVRADAGG
-165 GDATYDSLL
+165 GATYESLL
-174 GSDDGLDAYLSSA
+174 ASDAGLDAYLEAS

-250 GHLATYQVLLRG
+250 GHLTTYQVLLRG

-268 ERFSPTEILKIV
+268 ERFSPTEILKII

-287 LSGTPAHLISLLSH
+287 LSGTPAHIISLLSH
-301 PDLPRTDIRSVKS
+301 PDLPRTDTSSVKS

-329 IERVFGVKSGN
+329 IQRVFGVKSGN
-340 MYGMGENIVHTQVAA
+340 MYGMGENIVHTQVSAN
-355 SDPPELIRDTV
+355 DPPEVIRETV

-375 RIFAADRSTE
+375 RIFAADRRTE
-385 RPMGEVG
+385 QPTLGVG

-427 GFVDERGYLHLA
+427 GFVDEQGYLHLS
-439 GRQKE
+439 GRKKD

-464 HPKIL
+464 HPAIL

-493 GETLTL
+493 GATLTL
-499 GEVKSFLAGK
+499 DEVKVFLEGK
-509 QVMKHN
+509 RVMKHN
-515 VPERLEVLT
+515 VPERLEVMA

-550 TAAAAGGTPG
+550 SARAGAAPAQGGS
-560 AGGTA
+560 A

>member
-8 TFPPEYRRRFV
+8 TFPHEYRRRFV
-19 DAGLWLDR
+19 EAGLWLDR
-27 TLQSYFDESAQRMPE
+27 TLQSCFDETAQRMPE

-112 EREME
+112 EREIE
-117 SMLRFCDSRAMI
+117 SMLGFCDSRAVI
-129 VAGSYQG
+129 LAGSHQG
-136 FEHAAAVAGMRARLP
+136 FDHAAAVAGMRARLP
-151 ELAQVITVGSGVAS
+151 ELAQVITVRADAG
-165 GDATYDSLL
+165 GDATYESLL
-174 GSDDGLDAYLSSA
+174 ASDAGLDAYLEAS

-250 GHLATYQVLLRG
+250 GHLTTYQVLLRG

-268 ERFSPTEILKIV
+268 ERFSPTEILKII

-287 LSGTPAHLISLLSH
+287 LSGTPAHIISLLSH
-301 PDLPRTDIRSVKS
+301 PDLPRTDTSSVKS

-329 IERVFGVKSGN
+329 IQRVFGVKSGN
-340 MYGMGENIVHTQVAA
+340 MYGMGENIVHTQVSAN
-355 SDPPELIRDTV
+355 DPPEVIRETV

-375 RIFAADRSTE
+375 RIFAADRRTE
-385 RPMGEVG
+385 QPTLGVG

-427 GFVDERGYLHLA
+427 GFVDEQGYLHLS
-439 GRQKE
+439 GRKKD

-464 HPKIL
+464 HPAIL

-493 GETLTL
+493 GATLTL
-499 GEVKSFLAGK
+499 DEVKVFLEGK
-509 QVMKHN
+509 RVMKHN
-515 VPERLEVLT
+515 VPERLEVMA

-550 TAAAAGGTPG
+550 SARAGAAPAQGGS
-560 AGGTA
+560 A

>member
-8 TFPPEYRRRFV
+8 TFPQEYRRRFIE
-19 DAGLWLDR
+19 AGLWLDR
-27 TLQSYFDESAQRMPE
+27 TLQSCFDETAQRMPE

-112 EREME
+112 EREIE
-117 SMLRFCDSRAMI
+117 SMLGFCDSRAVI
-129 VAGSYQG
+129 LAGSHQG
-136 FEHAAAVAGMRARLP
+136 FDHAAAVAGMRPRLP
-151 ELAQVITVGSGVAS
+151 ELAQVITVRADAGG
-165 GDATYDSLL
+165 GATYESLL
-174 GSDDGLDAYLSSA
+174 ASDAGLDTYLGAS

-250 GHLATYQVLLRG
+250 GHLTTYQVLLRG

-268 ERFSPTEILKIV
+268 ERFSPTEILKII

-287 LSGTPAHLISLLSH
+287 LSGTPAHIISLLSH
-301 PDLPRTDIRSVKS
+301 PDLPRTDTSSVKS

-329 IERVFGVKSGN
+329 IQRVFGVKSGN
-340 MYGMGENIVHTQVAA
+340 MYGMGENIVHTQVSAN
-355 SDPPELIRDTV
+355 DPPEVIRETV

-375 RIFAADRSTE
+375 RIFAADRRTE
-385 RPMGEVG
+385 QPTLGVG

-427 GFVDERGYLHLA
+427 GFVDEQGYLHLS
-439 GRQKE
+439 GRKKD

-464 HPKIL
+464 HPAIL

-493 GETLTL
+493 GATLTL
-499 GEVKSFLAGK
+499 DEVKVFLEGK
-509 QVMKHN
+509 RVMKHN
-515 VPERLEVLT
+515 VPERLEVMA

-550 TAAAAGGTPG
+550 SARAGAAPAQGGS
-560 AGGTA
+560 A